1 MAFFMDKALFV
12 IITMY
17 SLSFSMLGAQ
27 YIIGD
32 VLGIQ
37 LTDFNNQPLKSGIL
51 NSINQGSFNSIQNNV
66 TSTARSSLVTN
77 IVTAAQIGFEIFQL
91 ITGTFI
97 FNIILMFGVPLIF
110 VYGLTGI
117 YFILLAM
124 FIIGHIKDFI

>member
-1 MAFFMDKALFV
+1 MDKALFV

-32 VLGIQ
+32 VLGIT
-37 LTDFNNQPLKSGIL
+37 LTDFQGNPLKTGVL
-51 NSINQGSFNSIQNNV
+51 NAINQGSFNSIQNNV
-66 TSTARSSLVTN
+66 TSTARSSVVTN
-77 IVTAAQIGFEIFQL
+77 IVTAAQIGFEVFQL

-97 FNIILMFGVPLIF
+97 FQILLMFGVPLIF

-124 FIIGHIKDFI
+124 FIIGHIKDFL

>member
-1 MAFFMDKALFV
+1 MDKAIFV

-37 LTDFNNQPLKSGIL
+37 LTDFQNQPVKSELL
-51 NSINQGSFNSIQNNV
+51 NTINQGSFNSIQQNV
-66 TSTARSSLVTN
+66 TSTARSSVITN
-77 IVTAAQIGFEIFQL
+77 IITAAQIGFEVFQL

-97 FNIILMFGVPLIF
+97 FNILLMFGVPLIF
-110 VYGLTGI
+110 VYCFTGV

-124 FIIGHIKDFI
+124 FIIGHLKDFL